1 MPMEVNYENMKALEE
16 SWSLAMDEIATLKL
30 KLENAQE
37 DRDAYLAKSVELEE
51 ECNSY
56 RHKEHEAAE
65 QMRFCHK
72 ILDRIGAPRNQDNG
86 LSYHLNGRLSRLIRN
101 ETGKLWEAE
110 LRKAEIERDRFRAL
124 ILTALKEN
132 GGPIDS
138 SDTIDFVDYVMV
150 RRVDFEALETA
161 IK

>member
-37 DRDAYLAKSVELEE
+37 DRDAYRAKSVELEE
-51 ECNSY
+51 ERNSY
-56 RHKEHEAAE
+56 MHKEHEASE

-110 LRKAEIERDRFRAL
+110 MQSRERVLRAYVEDETRFLKGEGEPFGSITTETGILARSL
-124 ILTALKEN
+124 IK
-132 GGPIDS
+132 
-138 SDTIDFVDYVMV
+138 
-150 RRVDFEALETA
+150 
-161 IK
+161 

>member
-30 KLENAQE
+30 KLENARE
-37 DRDAYLAKSVELEE
+37 DRDAYLDK
-51 ECNSY
+51 C
-56 RHKEHEAAE
+56 
-65 QMRFCHK
+65 
-72 ILDRIGAPRNQDNG
+72 
-86 LSYHLNGRLSRLIRN
+86 
-101 ETGKLWEAE
+101 
-110 LRKAEIERDRFRAL
+110 DRFRAL

-161 IK
+161 LKG

>member
-1 MPMEVNYENMKALEE
+1 MNSPG
-16 SWSLAMDEIATLKL
+16 DH
-30 KLENAQE
+30 AQE
-37 DRDAYLAKSVELEE
+37 IIEERNALRAMVAEL
-51 ECNSY
+51 
-56 RHKEHEAAE
+56 
-65 QMRFCHK
+65 
-72 ILDRIGAPRNQDNG
+72 
-86 LSYHLNGRLSRLIRN
+86 
-101 ETGKLWEAE
+101 EAE

-138 SDTIDFVDYVMV
+138 SDTIDFVDYVIV